1 MPKRISA
8 ADAVP
13 VRVAIVTLDS
23 HLAGATDRARPEL
36 ARELPGLVLNLHAAS
51 EWGRDPEALERCRK
65 DIEQADIVVATML
78 FMEDHIQAV
87 LPCARGA
94 PRGIATPSSAACRR
108 ARSSS

>member
-13 VRVAIVTLDS
+13 IRVAIVTLDS

-36 ARELPGLVLNLHAAS
+36 ARELPGLVLNLHAVS

-65 DIEQADIVVATML
+65 DIEQADIVVASML

-87 LPCARGA
+87 LPWLDARREA
-94 PRGIATPSSAACRR
+94 
-108 ARSSS
+108 